1 MQLTKQAGVGWCVQ
15 GSRAGACRTIS
26 VNALAA
32 GRSNP
37 CQAPLHQT
45 AQARAFGAPTLPPP
59 PPPSPTPTQGGTHSR
74 DLPWINAHLNTIGRT
89 LILSILAFTACLWA
103 ARALGAAAWAARFAL
118 VSVHLA
124 LLAWDHGGDFQ
135 HHGFYNW

>member
-1 MQLTKQAGVGWCVQ
+1 MHWQL
-15 GSRAGACRTIS
+15 
-26 VNALAA
+26 
-32 GRSNP
+32 
-37 CQAPLHQT
+37 
-45 AQARAFGAPTLPPP
+45 GAPIRARRRCIRLHRQGPLGHPHCPP